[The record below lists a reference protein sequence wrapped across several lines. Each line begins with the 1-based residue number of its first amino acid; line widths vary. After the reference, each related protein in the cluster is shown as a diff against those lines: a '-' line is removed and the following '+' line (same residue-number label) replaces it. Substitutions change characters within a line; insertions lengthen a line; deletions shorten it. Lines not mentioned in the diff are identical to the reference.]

1 MGRRLLSL
9 VWMLVAIPV
18 WAGPV
23 GMFQGEL
30 MGSPQ
35 AGWLYVKG
43 RNGMLRRVELGK
55 ARILYGRAVPLERRD
70 PNPTDE
76 LIKGA
81 VVKVTAE
88 QGADGEWRAR
98 EVVLVH
104 LGSRGG
110 AKEQSSAR
118 LNGLNRAIRAK
129 MSDISPPL
137 ASN

>member
-1 MGRRLLSL
+1 MGRLLSASSL
-9 VWMLVAIPV
+9 LLFLLMAVSGL
-18 WAGPV
+18 AGPV

-30 MGSPQ
+30 MSPPQ

-55 ARILYGRAVPLERRD
+55 ARIVYGRAVPLGRRD
-70 PNPTDE
+70 PNPSDD

-98 EVVLVH
+98 EVILVH
-104 LGSRGG
+104 LSTNQRYR
-110 AKEQSSAR
+110 ATVVRSKAR
-118 LNGLNRAIRAK
+118 
-129 MSDISPPL
+129 
-137 ASN
+137 ASVKGELLV